1 MLLVL
6 ESYLEMFLKFI
17 QDIYSASTMHLP
29 LVWEIISRGGDEIIG
44 EVKMEEKGKHRK
56 WRRVRIVKEKPTV
69 DSEDRKCLLGMGPRA
84 GDIRGKT

>member
-1 MLLVL
+1 MAECSRWQSDLP
-6 ESYLEMFLKFI
+6 SK
-17 QDIYSASTMHLP
+17 DIVRAPTP
-29 LVWEIISRGGDEIIG
+29 LGAPLDEEIISRGGDEIIG

-56 WRRVRIVKEKPTV
+56 WRRVRIVKAKPTV